1 LKAKLVILVNHL
13 KANSTMN
20 KIAPRSAAV
29 FGICVIAVSLFSGCA
44 ATGRADRIPMRE
56 VDLKNWHHD
65 CKHKTEQVAMLQQMR
80 QTPDE
85 RAIAKLSNAVTPW
98 TKYTNPD
105 QHRENRM
112 QGMGQNNWYIDYH
125 LLLLARDCP

>member
-1 LKAKLVILVNHL
+1 
-13 KANSTMN
+13 
-20 KIAPRSAAV
+20 
-29 FGICVIAVSLFSGCA
+29 
-44 ATGRADRIPMRE
+44 
-56 VDLKNWHHD
+56 
-65 CKHKTEQVAMLQQMR
+65 MLQQMR

-98 TKYTNPD
+98 TKYLNPD

>member
-1 LKAKLVILVNHL
+1 
-13 KANSTMN
+13 
-20 KIAPRSAAV
+20 
-29 FGICVIAVSLFSGCA
+29 
-44 ATGRADRIPMRE
+44 
-56 VDLKNWHHD
+56 
-65 CKHKTEQVAMLQQMR
+65 MR